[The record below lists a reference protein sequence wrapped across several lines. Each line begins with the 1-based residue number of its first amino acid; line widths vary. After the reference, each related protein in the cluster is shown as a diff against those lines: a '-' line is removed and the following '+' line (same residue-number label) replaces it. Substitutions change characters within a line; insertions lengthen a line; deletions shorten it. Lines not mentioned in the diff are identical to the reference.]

1 MQFEIWA
8 CSGSPREEGCPPLQ
22 EALVYTANRTWNAPP
37 SLVTSAPHTISPA
50 EDWVRRALSLC
61 RGVWSPVHWGHPPAC
76 TKITLNRVTSEKH
89 TVVPNNILS
98 SSLDRFEPQ
107 VQRLWGKLGPV
118 WTGLKLFSCCTW
130 ILRYLPTGKHFP
142 RVFRLVAHFV
152 HFWSWA

>member
-1 MQFEIWA
+1 MQFEIWGMQWFPRGRGLPPTPRSPGVHSKQNLECTPLTGYF
-8 CSGSPREEGCPPLQ
+8 CSTHHL
-22 EALVYTANRTWNAPP
+22 P
-37 SLVTSAPHTISPA
+37 S
-50 EDWVRRALSLC
+50 RRLGKKSLSLC
-61 RGVWSPVHWGHPPAC
+61 RGVWSPVHWVHPPAC

-89 TVVPNNILS
+89 TIVPNNILS